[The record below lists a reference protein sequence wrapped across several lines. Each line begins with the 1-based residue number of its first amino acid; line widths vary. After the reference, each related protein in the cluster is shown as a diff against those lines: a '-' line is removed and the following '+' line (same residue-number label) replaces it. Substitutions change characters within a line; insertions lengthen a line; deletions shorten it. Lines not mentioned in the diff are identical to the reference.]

1 MGLLLDVWVEIKM
14 VESQLYITW
23 FLDVGLYRKVMTWK
37 VYLDCFPSFWMS
49 IDEHD
54 SDSLQP
60 LKTICID
67 PKSSPVEPA
76 MVGVPKRYLR
86 LQLLACAE
94 KKAWA
99 ARQKKRWSQAQ
110 WTCSS
115 FWETD
120 AKMIRLIRMVHLY
133 KATQTCFSLV
143 AFCSKHFGDVFFD
156 TFQDFSRIVIVAC
169 VWFTHSIHAWY
180 ICLHLA

>member
-1 MGLLLDVWVEIKM
+1 MDLLLDVWVEIKM

-37 VYLDCFPSFWMS
+37 VYLDWFPSFWMS

-60 LKTICID
+60 LKTVCID

-76 MVGVPKRYLR
+76 MVGSSKKIPSPSV
-86 LQLLACAE
+86 ACLCWKE
-94 KKAWA
+94 SVGRKA
-99 ARQKKRWSQAQ
+99 KKRWSQAQ

-133 KATQTCFSLV
+133 KATQSCFSLV
-143 AFCSKHFGDVFFD
+143 AFCSKHFGDVFLIH
-156 TFQDFSRIVIVAC
+156 SRTSVESWLWHVFGSPIASMYGIFA
-169 VWFTHSIHAWY
+169 Y
-180 ICLHLA
+180 I